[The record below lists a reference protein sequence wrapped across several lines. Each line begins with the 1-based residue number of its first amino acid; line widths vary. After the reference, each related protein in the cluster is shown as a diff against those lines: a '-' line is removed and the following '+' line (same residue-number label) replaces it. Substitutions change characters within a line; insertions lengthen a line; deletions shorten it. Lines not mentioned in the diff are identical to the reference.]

1 MERRV
6 IHIPVLSETL
16 HWTAE
21 KVLGAGADIAM
32 APINALASGL
42 ADATGD
48 MLASLGTIWI
58 RLNVPNIWTGGTTSS
73 TVQYLH
79 SQVAYLVGFLA
90 VLGIM
95 IGAVRLAVTQR
106 AQPGVDLVQG
116 LFILVIVTGCGV
128 PVIAL
133 LVGAAD
139 EWSQAII
146 ANALHGGDFGRNVA
160 EMLKLSG
167 PQLAPILA
175 ILFGLVAVFV
185 SGLMICA
192 LAFRAAMLVL
202 LAGLLPVAAAMTTTQ
217 TGRMMMKKYAA
228 WVISLV
234 AWKPCAALIY
244 AAAFRLMGAR
254 ELDASGV
261 GSILIGL
268 TLMTAAVLALPAL
281 LKFLV
286 PAAAVL
292 HTGSPAAASRT
303 AAMQIPAGAR
313 MIRHAVPGPSAAVA
327 AAGGRMAAG
336 ARNAPPGPSGPSG
349 RDGPPGS
356 GPPPPVPPV
365 QRAPVPAQRP

>member
-160 EMLKLSG
+160 DMLKLSG
-167 PQLAPILA
+167 PELGPILA

-185 SGLMICA
+185 SALMICA

-313 MIRHAVPGPSAAVA
+313 MIRHAVPGPAASVA
-327 AAGGRMAAG
+327 VAGGRMAAG
-336 ARNAPPGPSGPSG
+336 ARNAPSGPSG

-356 GPPPPVPPV
+356 GSGPPPPVPPV
-365 QRAPVPAQRP
+365 QRASMPAQRP